1 MRSLRVK
8 ILATAALL
16 ILLSQIGTVT
26 AVLVTANS
34 DVSERAE
41 GSLIAGTELLSNAT
55 TSRAGQLGNTVRALA
70 SDYGFKQ
77 AVGTRET
84 ETIRSA
90 LQNHA
95 QRAGADIAFII
106 DLDYQLLAASGGVDE
121 TGSLDDTSGTVQT
134 FAETNHRL
142 YVSDGKAYEI
152 YTVPVK
158 APLPVAWLSMGFRL
172 DDAFAHHLQNLT
184 GLEVTLISR
193 PDGNETVVATSKTDS
208 NKAEI
213 LKASKTLA
221 KNQAPTTVDI
231 GGNDHLAIIAP
242 FMHQQNDVQ
251 VLITKSLAEAM
262 APYALLKKASFVLGA
277 LPLLAALLGAVLL
290 SRALT
295 HPINRLM
302 EAAKRIQSGDYGVP
316 VEIRSGDELRE
327 FGGAFN
333 AMQSEIAAR
342 EKRIVHQ
349 ATHDSVTGLH
359 NREYALEQL
368 APLAAAALHAGKTIG
383 LMVIRLNALGDL
395 SGSLGHDTGAAYL
408 NEVAN
413 RLRRFAGNE
422 YILARLENDD
432 FLIALTESE
441 TMHVREAAEDLVGQ
455 LGSAIRLS
463 SINVNVKPVVGI
475 ALLPDHANNAEQL
488 LLRATIARNEAQS
501 EGRSLRVYR
510 DGDQEKRVRN
520 LNLLQDLKRAAQE
533 NELQLHYQPKIA
545 LHDVS
550 VCGVEALVRWQH
562 PEYGWLPPGEFIP
575 LIEKSGNILI
585 LTRWVIQQAGKQ
597 LAKWDADGLDLSIA
611 VNLSANDLLDDELP
625 WFFMDVVREHKLNP
639 KRLVLEVTEEAMV
652 EDFGKANSALE
663 RLHDLGLTI
672 SIDDFGTGYS
682 SLSQLKKLPVQELKI
697 DRSFIAGL
705 PSDSADT
712 AIVSA
717 SVSLAHQLGLKI
729 VAEGVTN
736 GDALRWLRENGVD
749 RAQGFYWSEP
759 IPADAFNE
767 WLRNFTGGETVQVK
781 PLKIV

>member
-16 ILLSQIGTVT
+16 ILLSQVGTVT
-26 AVLVTANS
+26 AVLFTANA

-41 GSLIAGTELLSNAT
+41 TALIAGTELLSNAT
-55 TSRAGQLGNTVRALA
+55 ASRAEQLGNTVRALA

-77 AVGTRET
+77 AVGTGET
-84 ETIRSA
+84 ETVRSA

-106 DLDYQLLAASGGVDE
+106 DLNDQLLAASGRFDE
-121 TGSLDDTSGTVQT
+121 TESIDNTSTTGQA

-142 YVSDGKAYEI
+142 YVRGGEAYEI
-152 YTVPVK
+152 YSVPVK

-172 DDAFAHHLQNLT
+172 DDEFARHLEKLT
-184 GLEVTLISR
+184 GLEVTLISKT
-193 PDGNETVVATSKTDS
+193 GGIESVVATSKANADT
-208 NKAEI
+208 AG
-213 LKASKTLA
+213 LLHASKSLA
-221 KNQAPTTVDI
+221 ENGAPRTVNVS
-231 GGNDHLAIIAP
+231 GFDHLAIITP
-242 FMHQQNDVQ
+242 FMHQQNDVRIL
-251 VLITKSLAEAM
+251 VTKSLAEAM

-295 HPINRLM
+295 NPINRLL
-302 EAAKRIQSGDYGVP
+302 EAAKRIQSGEYGVP

-327 FGGAFN
+327 FGSAFN

-342 EKRIVHQ
+342 EQRIVHQ
-349 ATHDSVTGLH
+349 ARHDSITGLH
-359 NREYALEQL
+359 NREHALEQL
-368 APLAAAALHAGKTIG
+368 ACMATAALKTGDTVG
-383 LMVIRLNALGDL
+383 LMVVRLGALAEL
-395 SGSLGHDTGAAYL
+395 SGSLGHDTAAAYL

-413 RLRRFAGNE
+413 RLRRFVGAE

-432 FLIALTESE
+432 FLIALTENESLQ
-441 TMHVREAAEDLVGQ
+441 VREVAEDLIGQ
-455 LGSAIRLS
+455 IGTSIRLA
-463 SINVNVKPVVGI
+463 SINVNVKPVIGI
-475 ALLPDHANNAEQL
+475 ALFPDHADKAEQL
-488 LLRATIARNEAQS
+488 LLRATIARNEAQI
-501 EGRSLRVYR
+501 EGRSLRLYR

-545 LHDVS
+545 LNDVS

-562 PEYGWLPPGEFIP
+562 PDYGWLPPGEFIP

-705 PSDSADT
+705 PTDPADT

-749 RAQGFYWSEP
+749 RAQGFYWSKP
-759 IPADAFNE
+759 IPADEFDK
-767 WLRNFTGGETVQVK
+767 WLRDFSGGETVEVK

>member
-16 ILLSQIGTVT
+16 IMLSQIGTVS
-26 AVLVTANS
+26 AVLFTANS

-41 GSLIAGTELLSNAT
+41 TALIAGTEVLSNAT
-55 TSRAGQLGNTVRALA
+55 ASRADQLGNTVRALA

-77 AVGTRET
+77 AVGTGET
-84 ETIRSA
+84 ETVRSA

-95 QRAGADIAFII
+95 SRAGADIAFII
-106 DLDYQLLAASGGVDE
+106 DLNDQLLAASGQVD
-121 TGSLDDTSGTVQT
+121 GTVALNNSNT
-134 FAETNHRL
+134 TGHAFAENNHRL
-142 YVSDGKAYEI
+142 YVSGNEAYEI
-152 YTVPVK
+152 FTVPVN

-172 DDAFAHHLQNLT
+172 DDAFAHDLRKLT
-184 GLEVTLISR
+184 GLEVTLISNVA
-193 PDGNETVVATSKTDS
+193 GHETVVATSIPNMDKTNLLVAS
-208 NKAEI
+208 NTHAG
-213 LKASKTLA
+213 
-221 KNQAPTTVDI
+221 NRAPITVDI
-231 GGNDHLAIIAP
+231 GGNEHLAIVAP
-242 FMHQQNDVQ
+242 FINQTSDVR
-251 VLITKSLAEAM
+251 VMVTKSLAEAM
-262 APYALLKKASFVLGA
+262 APYALLKQASFVLGT
-277 LPLLAALLGAVLL
+277 LPLLAALFGAVML

-302 EAAKRIQSGDYGVP
+302 EAARRIQSGDYGVP

-327 FGGAFN
+327 FGSAFN

-342 EKRIVHQ
+342 EQRIAHQ
-349 ATHDSVTGLH
+349 ARHDSTTGLH

-368 APLAAAALHAGKTIG
+368 APMIASARTAGDTIG
-383 LMVIRLNALGDL
+383 LMVVRLGALGEL
-395 SGSLGHDTGAAYL
+395 SGSLGHDTAAAYL

-413 RLRRFAGNE
+413 RLRRFIGND

-432 FLIALTESE
+432 FLIALTETE
-441 TMHVREAAEDLVGQ
+441 FVQVREVAEDLISQ
-455 LGSAIRLS
+455 LGTAIRLS
-463 SINVNVKPVVGI
+463 SININVKPVIGI
-475 ALLPDHANNAEQL
+475 ALFPDHAHDAEEL

-501 EGRSLRVYR
+501 ESRSLRLYHQ
-510 DGDQEKRVRN
+510 GDQEKRVRN

-575 LIEKSGNILI
+575 MIEKSGNILI
-585 LTRWVIQQAGKQ
+585 LTRWVIEQAGKQ
-597 LAKWDADGLDLSIA
+597 LAIWDSEGLDLSIA
-611 VNLSANDLLDDELP
+611 VNLSANDLLDEELP
-625 WFFMDVVREHKLNP
+625 WFVMDVVRKHQLNP
-639 KRLVLEVTEEAMV
+639 KRLVLEITEEAMV
-652 EDFGKANSALE
+652 EDFGKVNSALE

-682 SLSQLKKLPVQELKI
+682 SLSQLKRLPVQELKI

-705 PSDSADT
+705 PSDPADT

-717 SVSLAHQLGLKI
+717 SVTLAHQLGLKI

-749 RAQGFYWSEP
+749 RAQGFYWSKP
-759 IPADAFNE
+759 IPADKFTE
-767 WLRNFTGGETVQVK
+767 WLRNFSGGETVQVK
-781 PLKIV
+781 PLQLV